1 MKTLQD
7 DKGSDKTNQ
16 TTEVRMGREVPI
28 VKKASSGDSEK
39 TAKCAAKDEQEK
51 NSMNRASSRV

>member
-1 MKTLQD
+1 MKTSND
-7 DKGSDKTNQ
+7 NTCCDKTKPA
-16 TTEVRMGREVPI
+16 TEVRMGREVPI

>member
-1 MKTLQD
+1 
-7 DKGSDKTNQ
+7 
-16 TTEVRMGREVPI
+16 MGREVPI